1 MSGTRKKFNI
11 HSRGTQDRLFCF
23 ILLLPAIILCI
34 TFIIIPII
42 DSVWMS
48 FTDYKI
54 ANLTQGIPGK
64 WNNFAN
70 YTRLWD
76 SGKLQSAAGI
86 TIFFVFVTVL
96 LTFIVSMTLAL
107 ILNTKIVGAR
117 FLRSIMMIPWVIPTV
132 IAGLLWAWIYANPYG
147 LLQYLVSIF
156 SGGKITGFGILNNQ
170 STALW
175 GIIIAALWKQIPLMA
190 LLLLSGMQSI
200 PDDML
205 EAAKID
211 GANYINCLFR
221 IIIPHMKS
229 VIAVTVSMCIIENFK
244 QYPLFATLT
253 NGGPAG
259 ATTTFAVLSY
269 DEAFVNFNYGSGAAV
284 TTIWLLMMIVVVF
297 IFNKIF
303 KQEEAWEAIYEKNN
317 SNQENHSESC
327 WWISKIYCSHFH
339 FCIFIIPCLLDAC
352 DSAEDQ
358 YRILSVSSNFMA
370 GNNIVG
376 WI

>member
-1 MSGTRKKFNI
+1 M
-11 HSRGTQDRLFCF
+11 
-23 ILLLPAIILCI
+23 
-34 TFIIIPII
+34 
-42 DSVWMS
+42 
-48 FTDYKI
+48 
-54 ANLTQGIPGK
+54 
-64 WNNFAN
+64 
-70 YTRLWD
+70 
-76 SGKLQSAAGI
+76 
-86 TIFFVFVTVL
+86 
-96 LTFIVSMTLAL
+96 
-107 ILNTKIVGAR
+107 
-117 FLRSIMMIPWVIPTV
+117 
-132 IAGLLWAWIYANPYG
+132 WAWIYANPYG

-156 SGGKITGFGILNNQ
+156 SGGKITGFGILNTQ

-303 KQEEAWEAIYEKNN
+303 KQEEA
-317 SNQENHSESC
+317 
-327 WWISKIYCSHFH
+327 
-339 FCIFIIPCLLDAC
+339 
-352 DSAEDQ
+352 
-358 YRILSVSSNFMA
+358 
-370 GNNIVG
+370 
-376 WI
+376 

>member
-1 MSGTRKKFNI
+1 MFSKSEQEKKKFNL
-11 HSRGTQDRLFCF
+11 HSRITQDKIFCL
-23 ILLLPAIILCI
+23 ILLLPAIILCVA
-34 TFIIIPII
+34 FIIIPII
-42 DSVWMS
+42 DSVFMS

-54 ANLTQGIPGK
+54 ANLTQNIPGK

-70 YTRLWD
+70 YARLWN
-76 SGKLQSAAGI
+76 SGKLQSAASI
-86 TIFFVFVTVL
+86 TVIFVTITVI
-96 LTFIVSMTLAL
+96 LTFIISMTLAL

-117 FLRSIMMIPWVIPTV
+117 LLRSIMMIPWVIPTV

-156 SGGKITGFGILNNQ
+156 SGGSVTSFGILNNQ
-170 STALW
+170 TSALW

-200 PDDML
+200 PEDML

-211 GANYINCLFR
+211 GANYLNCLFR

-269 DEAFVNFNYGSGAAV
+269 DEAFVNYNYGSGAAV
-284 TTIWLLMMIVVVF
+284 TTVWLLIMIIVVF
-297 IFNKIF
+297 IFNRIF
-303 KQEEAWEAIYEKNN
+303 KA
-317 SNQENHSESC
+317 
-327 WWISKIYCSHFH
+327 
-339 FCIFIIPCLLDAC
+339 D
-352 DSAEDQ
+352 DT
-358 YRILSVSSNFMA
+358 V
-370 GNNIVG
+370 
-376 WI
+376 